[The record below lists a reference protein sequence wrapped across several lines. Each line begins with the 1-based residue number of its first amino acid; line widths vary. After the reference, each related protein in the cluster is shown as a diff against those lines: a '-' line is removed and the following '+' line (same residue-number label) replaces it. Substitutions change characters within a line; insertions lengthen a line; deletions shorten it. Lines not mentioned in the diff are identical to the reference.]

1 MSEGVVPAAVPA
13 ARKAPPLFVPTYLTR
28 RPDGLDPR
36 ALQYTVVDLET
47 TGTRTAHGDRVCEV
61 AAIRMRADGTVLE
74 EMSTLVHPERPIP
87 AGSRQIHGIDDDMVA
102 EAPRFAEIA
111 GTLLNMM
118 RDTVVV
124 THNRSFDEEWFG
136 APSAQYSRTQA
147 F

>member
-1 MSEGVVPAAVPA
+1 MSDGLVPAAAPA

-74 EMSTLVHPERPIP
+74 EMSTLVHPSGRSQP
-87 AGSRQIHGIDDDMVA
+87 AAGRSTASTMTWWLKPHGS
-102 EAPRFAEIA
+102 PRSPA
-111 GTLLNMM
+111 
-118 RDTVVV
+118 
-124 THNRSFDEEWFG
+124 RS
-136 APSAQYSRTQA
+136 SA
-147 F
+147 